1 MYLHLT
7 VSVNIFSVTYIH
19 INTIGRGGKGEH
31 KFPAIIFLWQYVHM
45 HYCRTQ
51 DDRVCLSIAQMTRFI
66 GATNR
71 PLELVQRTK
80 RVIRILYFYI
90 RIYTL
95 RFIRCIVIYMTVG
108 KSKDLS
114 QGSIV
119 FVRKLNSHLRC
130 ERRRFLSQRCKI
142 CLLFKFRRQF

>member
-1 MYLHLT
+1 M
-7 VSVNIFSVTYIH
+7 
-19 INTIGRGGKGEH
+19 
-31 KFPAIIFLWQYVHM
+31 
-45 HYCRTQ
+45 
-51 DDRVCLSIAQMTRFI
+51 CLSIAQMTRLWLEP
-66 GATNR
+66 

-95 RFIRCIVIYMTVG
+95 RFIRCIVIYMAVG

-119 FVRKLNSHLRC
+119 FVRKLNSHSRC
-130 ERRRFLSQRCKI
+130 DGEGFSQRCKI
-142 CLLFKFRRQF
+142 CLLFKFVANFDRIFNS